1 MHVKVLERGV
11 PQSVYDAFSGFM
23 PKLIDF
29 LREDFELFAR
39 TKTPRLRI
47 YAFFQALM
55 KLLRRIPN
63 LDLPLHLAS
72 LRISTTVP
80 DCDYEEIL
88 SYADCE
94 TVQAEIQKWYEMHKT
109 RQIIIFI
116 DEFTASETLTQE
128 TLAFLRR
135 QLMNLEVCVI
145 VASTDSGATNMF
157 KRTAATAFSRREV
170 TPWVNLCT
178 RLPKYVPG
186 QRLREALDRCEH
198 SAIKNVFELCIK
210 SRPLFAECVA
220 DKIADY
226 LSTLTHKVPRNFV
239 SFLDQLRNDVL
250 TIMRTKES
258 VHSREGCFGYI
269 TAILLAGGALLS
281 EDSTYGSL
289 FGDLTT
295 RNWAYLVNDKNVLC
309 VQQPDFHQAKRQR
322 QMKKS
327 NASRDRW
334 MRLSIHHSKP
344 IFLVLFRESG
354 FGDDTD
360 RLRFQLPDQD
370 FRPFTCI
377 SFFPDV
383 SEDFLLY
390 LTLVGSL
397 VRPGL
402 TIESPDTPER
412 ISTAKF
418 MDEVL
423 FKNYKA
429 VLSKNNILPSYGEH
443 EAVVCA
449 AFFTACNA
457 GSLRG
462 CSLEELVTRFVAEL
476 IIPQSTHYAKLKK
489 VDKIPLLGTFN
500 SQFVFPFD
508 TEINREV
515 HALLGTV
522 QTSRPRNDQSV
533 DAVAY
538 IRDSSR
544 RIRFQVLVE
553 AKSTTNS
560 DYIEDRIKH
569 ALECRHSNAKVS
581 FIVTDKSPDKQMLFK
596 PEEFYVLDR
605 SKKVEK
611 TWAKVKRLDARVF
624 FVEINASGKVVLEPI
639 DGKPKDQ
646 TAEHVIFVISRTEID
661 SRFQ

>member
-1 MHVKVLERGV
+1 MHVKDLERGV
-11 PQSVYDAFSGFM
+11 RQSVYDAFSGFM

-29 LREDFELFAR
+29 LREDFELFVR
-39 TKTPRLRI
+39 TKSPRLRI
-47 YAFFQALM
+47 YAFFQALI
-55 KLLRRIPN
+55 KLLIRIPN

-116 DEFTASETLTQE
+116 DEFTPTETLAQE

-135 QLMNLEVCVI
+135 QLMNLRVCVI

-157 KRTAATAFSRREV
+157 KRTAATAYSRREV

-250 TIMRTKES
+250 TTMRTKES
-258 VHSREGCFGYI
+258 VHSKEGCFGYI
-269 TAILLAGGALLS
+269 TAILLAGGALLN
-281 EDSTYGSL
+281 EDSTYRSL
-289 FGDLTT
+289 FGDFTT
-295 RNWAYLVNDKNVLC
+295 SNWAYLVNDKNVLC

-322 QMKKS
+322 QLKKS

-360 RLRFQLPDQD
+360 RLHFQLPDQD

-390 LTLVGSL
+390 LTLVGSS

-402 TIESPDTPER
+402 TIKSPDQPER
-412 ISTAKF
+412 ISTAKL
-418 MDEVL
+418 MEDVL
-423 FKNYKA
+423 FGNYKA

-449 AFFTACNA
+449 AFFTACNS

-462 CSLEELVTRFVAEL
+462 STLEDLVTRFVAEL
-476 IIPQSTHYAKLKK
+476 IDARDEHY
-489 VDKIPLLGTFN
+489 VTLGTVDPIPFDGD
-500 SQFVFPFD
+500 FTAKFAFPFD
-508 TEINREV
+508 TKIDKDIYE
-515 HALLGTV
+515 LLGTL
-522 QTSRPRNDQSV
+522 QTSRPHNKQCV
-533 DAVAY
+533 DAVTY
-538 IRDSSR
+538 VQDSFGEMCYQ
-544 RIRFQVLVE
+544 IYVE
-553 AKSTTNS
+553 GKSTA
-560 DYIEDRIKH
+560 DAEYIPDRIKSAFQH
-569 ALECRHSNAKVS
+569 QDSKAKVT
-581 FIVTDKSPDKQMLFK
+581 FIVTSDP
-596 PEEFYVLDR
+596 PEKR
-605 SKKVEK
+605 MC
-611 TWAKVKRLDARVF
+611 AKDLIEDSRVF
-624 FVEINASGKVVLEPI
+624 FVEINESHKVVLRSI
-639 DGKPKDQ
+639 DGKPDEE
-646 TAEHVIFVISRTEID
+646 TAERVIFVISRDEIN
-661 SRFQ
+661 SRFK